1 MDETEVIVESI
12 TPLTAWLLEH
22 GTRILLILL
31 VAVVGYRL
39 FYVLARRVKEQVQRR
54 DAIEDSAM
62 DKRAE
67 TLFNVITSAGLTLV
81 VTATTLT
88 ILQEVDIE
96 IAPLLASVGI
106 VGLALGLGAQTLVQD
121 VISGLFILIEN
132 QYTVGETVEINGL
145 VGTVEQMT
153 LRVTALRDLEGV
165 LHLIPNGEI
174 RIVSNRARDW
184 ARAIVDVGITYE
196 ADVDLAMETLQSI
209 GDTLVDDP
217 DFGPLLL
224 EAPTVTGIEGLD
236 DWQIRLRLMVKTLP
250 TQRFNVER
258 HLRREIQQVFGEKGL
273 GLASPRQ
280 EVVVLQPEPRAG
292 DE

>member
-1 MDETEVIVESI
+1 MDEAEVIVESI

-22 GTRILLILL
+22 GTRILLILV

-39 FYVLARRVKEQVQRR
+39 FYLFARRIKEQVQRR
-54 DAIEDSAM
+54 DANEGSTVDR
-62 DKRAE
+62 RAE
-67 TLFNVITSAGLTLV
+67 TLFNVITSAGLAIV

-88 ILQEVDIE
+88 ILQEVDVQ

-132 QYTVGETVEINGL
+132 QYSVGEIVEINGL
-145 VGTVEQMT
+145 TGTVEQMT
-153 LRVTALRDLEGV
+153 LRVTALRDIDGV

-174 RIVSNRARDW
+174 RIVSNRSRDW

-196 ADVDLAMETLQSI
+196 ADVDLAVQTLQEI

-217 DFGPLLL
+217 DIGPLLL

-236 DWQIRLRLMVKTLP
+236 DWQVRLRLMVKTLP
-250 TQRFNVER
+250 LQRPNVER
-258 HLRREIQQVFGEKGL
+258 YLRREIRQVFAEKGL
-273 GLASPRQ
+273 GLAAPRQ
-280 EVVVLQPEPRAG
+280 EVVVLQPENGAQ
-292 DE
+292 